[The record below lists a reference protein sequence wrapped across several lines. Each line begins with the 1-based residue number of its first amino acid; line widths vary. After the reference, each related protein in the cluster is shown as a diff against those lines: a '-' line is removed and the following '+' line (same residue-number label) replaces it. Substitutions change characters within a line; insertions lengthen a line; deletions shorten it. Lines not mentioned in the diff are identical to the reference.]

1 MRNDMVYLKVS
12 RSSFIDKEKRIDDFE
27 VPYAK
32 AMTILSMLR
41 YVHEN
46 MDPTLAFRDFRCGRG
61 VCNTCRIRVNS
72 KVKRMCETP
81 IQPGQEVLLEP
92 APGRI
97 IKDLV
102 IDFN

>member
-1 MRNDMVYLKVS
+1 MRNDMVYVKVS

-32 AMTILSMLR
+32 AMTVLSMLR

-81 IQPGQEVLLEP
+81 IQPGQEILLEP

-102 IDFN
+102 IEFN

>member
-1 MRNDMVYLKVS
+1 MRNDMVYVKVS
-12 RSSFIDKEKRIDDFE
+12 RSSFIAKEKRIDDFE

-81 IQPGQEVLLEP
+81 IQPGQEILLEP

-102 IDFN
+102 IEFN

>member
-1 MRNDMVYLKVS
+1 MRNDMVYVKVS
-12 RSSFIDKEKRIDDFE
+12 RSSFIDKEKKIDTFQ
-27 VPYAK
+27 VPHAK

-81 IQPGQEVLLEP
+81 IQPGQEILLEP

-102 IDFN
+102 IEFN

>member
-1 MRNDMVYLKVS
+1 MRNDVVYVKVS
-12 RSSFIDKEKRIDDFE
+12 RSSFIDKEKKIDDFE

-32 AMTILSMLR
+32 AMTVLSMLR

-81 IQPGQEVLLEP
+81 IQPGQKILLEP

-102 IDFN
+102 IEFN

>member
-1 MRNDMVYLKVS
+1 L
-12 RSSFIDKEKRIDDFE
+12 SF
-27 VPYAK
+27 
-32 AMTILSMLR
+32 R
-41 YVHEN
+41 Y
-46 MDPTLAFRDFRCGRG
+46 FRCFRG

-81 IQPGQEVLLEP
+81 IQPGQEILLEP

-102 IDFN
+102 IEFN